1 MNKHLKHLALLLLL
15 VIMGSIVLACSPT
28 KSNPQNASDDY
39 KIISIEDAYNNKLL
53 TTTDLQNI
61 AYYMGCA
68 SNAKYTPTPK
78 NPSTLNSETQLKI
91 KKVYLKGLKNKHP
104 QATVN
109 NVIINDYYGKYGSC
123 IAIRLS
129 NEIEHCDYLFEDEH
143 NIGDVTFYNY
153 CGAFVSIII
162 L

>member
-1 MNKHLKHLALLLLL
+1 MTKHLKHLALLLSL
-15 VIMGSIVLACSPT
+15 VIMGSLVLACKPT
-28 KSNPQNASDDY
+28 KLNPQNAFDND

-53 TTTDLQNI
+53 TTTDLQSI

-68 SNAKYTPTPK
+68 SNTQYTPTTK
-78 NPSTLNSETQLKI
+78 NPTTINSETQLRI
-91 KKVYLKGLKNKHP
+91 KKLYLKDLQKKHSK
-104 QATVN
+104 ATVN
-109 NVIINDYYGKYGSC
+109 DVIINDYYGKYGSC
-123 IAIRLS
+123 IAIHLS

-143 NIGDVTFYNY
+143 TIGDVTFYNY